1 MPIPGWSAV
10 SAAVAVASCLVVA
23 SCGPQRPQPVA
34 SAAGAPQAGWVIMNG
49 DAENPNHDFV
59 CQSNPRTECVVP
71 VSRADA
77 KTYAAVYFYY
87 HPAAVETRYTG
98 TIQIGFFEGA
108 SASHQLRPDFTV
120 KSKDSPAS
128 HSIDGIVSSRPG
140 TYEMTIDVTATPIGS
155 VAKQDVQQRVQV
167 IVR

>member
-1 MPIPGWSAV
+1 MS
-10 SAAVAVASCLVVA
+10 
-23 SCGPQRPQPVA
+23 
-34 SAAGAPQAGWVIMNG
+34 G

-59 CQSNPRTECVVP
+59 CQSNPRSECVMP

-77 KTYAAVYFYY
+77 KIHSAVYFYY

-108 SASHQLRPDFTV
+108 SSTLQLRPDFTV
-120 KSKDSPAS
+120 KSKDSAAN
-128 HSIDGIVSSRPG
+128 HSIDGIVTSTPG
-140 TYEMTIDVTATPIGS
+140 TYEMAIDVAATPAGS
-155 VAKQDVQQRVQV
+155 AAKQDIREKVQV